1 MVNVIV
7 GKQKQVKVS
16 ANNTAGIIQSFVPV
30 TLKNFSSLT
39 SSITNLE
46 DLKDVDASQ
55 KTDGS
60 TVVYNVSDSK
70 YHVQKLNFSEI
81 SGSVDGG
88 TF

>member
-7 GKQKQVKVS
+7 SKQRQVKVS
-16 ANNTAGIIQSFVPV
+16 ANNTAGIIQSITPV
-30 TLKNFSSLT
+30 TLKNFSSLS

-60 TVVYNVSDSK
+60 TIVYNVTDSK
-70 YHVQKLNFSEI
+70 YHVQKLEFTQI
-81 SGSVDGG
+81 DGPVDGG